1 MHNSYCEHKRPG
13 RLRKRCQ
20 RGSLWGQFHKM
31 LTADLSVH
39 GQNESPRI
47 AFPPRVVVGW
57 HRTESPISS
66 TVIAKVLGSGF
77 PCLEPTSHTVSPR
90 TATGCWAG
98 SNADIGVL
106 LGRTHEV
113 LIKVLPLRAT
123 HNGRKLHGP
132 RVGLWPL
139 IGCLK
144 IRKWC
149 GSGGVRTA
157 ELFAL

>member
-1 MHNSYCEHKRPG
+1 MTVHE
-13 RLRKRCQ
+13 
-20 RGSLWGQFHKM
+20 M

-39 GQNESPRI
+39 GQNESPRV

-57 HRTESPISS
+57 HRTESPIFSI
-66 TVIAKVLGSGF
+66 VIAKVLGSGF
-77 PCLEPTSHTVSPR
+77 PCLEPTSHAVSLS
-90 TATGCWAG
+90 TATGSWAE
-98 SNADIGVL
+98 SNAGIGIL

-123 HNGRKLHGP
+123 HNGRKMHGP
-132 RVGLWPL
+132 QVGLRPL

-149 GSGGVRTA
+149 GGGGVRTA